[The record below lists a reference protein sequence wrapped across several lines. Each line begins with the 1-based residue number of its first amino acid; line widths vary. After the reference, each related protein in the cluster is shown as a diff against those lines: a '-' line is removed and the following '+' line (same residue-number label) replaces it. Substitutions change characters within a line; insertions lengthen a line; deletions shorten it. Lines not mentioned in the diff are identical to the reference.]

1 MQCLIIFIFGLGNIE
16 NNVEKVTTFYCV
28 FSLFPSLILP
38 SEQVDN
44 LSGDVLEEGV
54 EEVQHGGQP
63 TTTVTLLRYRPR
75 LLQLSHCR
83 PSQQLIQRGL
93 ISCPAQLNN
102 INNQFTLSKILLADC
117 NLPVGCFGG

>member
-1 MQCLIIFIFGLGNIE
+1 MSFWKRNCIWIYRIIKGIIRICTLINYDCFRIIFIFGLGNIE

-54 EEVQHGGQP
+54 EEVQHGGP
-63 TTTVTLLRYRPR
+63 EELRPEAEDERRQDRELGLRLPR
-75 LLQLSHCR
+75 FL
-83 PSQQLIQRGL
+83 
-93 ISCPAQLNN
+93 
-102 INNQFTLSKILLADC
+102 
-117 NLPVGCFGG
+117 LPVLVPDGDDV